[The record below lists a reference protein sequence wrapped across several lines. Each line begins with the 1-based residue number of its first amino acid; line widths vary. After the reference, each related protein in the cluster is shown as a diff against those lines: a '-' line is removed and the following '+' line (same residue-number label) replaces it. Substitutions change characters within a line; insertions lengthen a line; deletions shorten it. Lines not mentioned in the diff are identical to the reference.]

1 MANLNTQTG
10 KILLVINF
18 AQKIID
24 NALIEDLEKWLI
36 ANTKQYAFILH
47 DKDILEDGNKK
58 TPHLHVVCNMIT
70 TKQRIATIL
79 NDLTKSLDISP
90 LLVSIDKYTSFNASI
105 QYLIHK
111 NNEEKYQYDIKDI
124 KTNIPTQELDLFMK
138 YETQSEELTAE
149 RLIDVVAKA
158 KKRTDILR
166 EIGLFNYRIN
176 RAVIMDVAQELN
188 KIWL

>member
-24 NALIEDLEKWLI
+24 NAVIDNLKVWLEK
-36 ANTKQYAFILH
+36 NTKQYAFILH
-47 DKDILEDGNKK
+47 DRDVLEDGSKK
-58 TPHLHVVCNMIT
+58 TPHLHVVCNMNSA
-70 TKQRIATIL
+70 KQRIATIL

-90 LLVSIDKYTSFNASI
+90 LLVTIDKYSSFNSSI

-124 KTNIPTQELDLFMK
+124 VTNIPNPELDLFMK
-138 YETQSEELTAE
+138 YNTQSEELTAE
-149 RLIDVVAKA
+149 RLIDVVRKA
-158 KKRTDILR
+158 KKRTDIMR
-166 EIGLFNYRIN
+166 EVGLFNYRIN
-176 RAVIMDVAQELN
+176 RPVIMDIAQELN
-188 KIWL
+188 KIW

>member
-24 NALIEDLEKWLI
+24 NNVIDNLKNWLEC
-36 ANTKQYAFILH
+36 NTKQYAFILH
-47 DKDILEDGNKK
+47 NKDILETGEPK
-58 TPHLHVVCNMIT
+58 TPHLHVVANMNNS
-70 TKQRIATIL
+70 KQRIATIL
-79 NDLTKSLDISP
+79 NDLCKSLDISP
-90 LLVSIDKYTSFNASI
+90 LLVTIDKYSSFNASL

-124 KTNIPTQELDLFMK
+124 ITNIPPQELDLFMK

-149 RLIDVVAKA
+149 RLIDVVKKA
-158 KKRTDILR
+158 KKRTDIMR
-166 EIGLFNYRIN
+166 EVGLFNYRIN
-176 RAVIMDVAQELN
+176 RPVIMDIAQELN
-188 KIWL
+188 KIW

>member
-24 NALIEDLEKWLI
+24 NNVIDNLKNWLEG
-36 ANTKQYAFILH
+36 NTKQYAFILH
-47 DKDILEDGNKK
+47 DKDILETGEPK
-58 TPHLHVVCNMIT
+58 TPHLHVVCNMNNA
-70 TKQRIATIL
+70 KQRIATIL

-90 LLVSIDKYTSFNASI
+90 LLVTIDKYSSFNASL

-124 KTNIPTQELDLFMK
+124 VTNIPPQELDLFMK

-149 RLIDVVAKA
+149 RLIDVVKKA
-158 KKRTDILR
+158 KKRTDIMR
-166 EIGLFNYRIN
+166 EVGLFNYRIN
-176 RAVIMDVAQELN
+176 RPVIMDIAQELN
-188 KIWL
+188 KIW

>member
-18 AQKIID
+18 AQKIVD
-24 NALIEDLEKWLI
+24 KKLIEDLENWLI

-47 DKDILEDGNKK
+47 DKDILEDGSMK
-58 TPHLHVVCNMIT
+58 TPHIHVVCNMNT

-90 LLVSIDKYTSFNASI
+90 LLVTIDKYSSFNASI

-111 NNEEKYQYDIKDI
+111 NNEEKYQYDVKDI
-124 KTNIPTQELDLFMK
+124 KTNIPSQELDLFMK

-188 KIWL
+188 KIW

>member
-18 AQKIID
+18 AQKVVDKALID
-24 NALIEDLEKWLI
+24 NLKTWLDN
-36 ANTKQYAFILH
+36 NTKQYAFILH
-47 DKDILEDGNKK
+47 DKDVLEDGSKK
-58 TPHLHVVCNMIT
+58 TPHIHVVCNMNT

-90 LLVSIDKYTSFNASI
+90 LLVTIDKYSSFNASI

-124 KTNIPTQELDLFMK
+124 ITNIPQQELDLFMK

-188 KIWL
+188 KIW